1 MGRLGNTVDGGQID
15 REPDTGVVNSRSGG
29 YKGGGG
35 ELGWGWNGMGGN
47 MSEYFSVFAL

>member
-1 MGRLGNTVDGGQID
+1 MGGLGNTVDGGQID

-35 ELGWGWNGMGGN
+35 ELGWGWNGIGGN

>member
-1 MGRLGNTVDGGQID
+1 MGGLGNTVDGGQID

-29 YKGGGG
+29 YKVGGG

-47 MSEYFSVFAL
+47 MSEYFSLFAL